1 MNSLKSKNEPHLN
14 KQSFDFIRLNIKHQ
28 ILKIPKTSELSKL
41 RGEHAGERA
50 DFSNL
55 SIYFNLLALTLFIS
69 VETLPTPLTRHHIS
83 YSYMGIWLWPHK
95 KSLGSIILLF
105 LYNLKQILS
114 FWKSNRPRYT
124 HSWLFTKHPI
134 KSYLILTLK
143 IPCNWC
149 VKYWSH

>member
-1 MNSLKSKNEPHLN
+1 MNSIKSKNEHLN

-69 VETLPTPLTRHHIS
+69 VETLPTPLTRHHDIS
-83 YSYMGIWLWPHK
+83 YSYMGI
-95 KSLGSIILLF
+95 
-105 LYNLKQILS
+105 
-114 FWKSNRPRYT
+114 
-124 HSWLFTKHPI
+124 
-134 KSYLILTLK
+134 
-143 IPCNWC
+143 
-149 VKYWSH
+149 